1 MDTKNIIAGTLV
13 VVAFAILLGIISIN
27 NFQNQRTEPRQV
39 ATSETVTSR
48 LKDQST
54 ENLPTSTEKFESLQ
68 SEVLFP
74 GNTSEIRQV
83 KTGDRIT
90 VNYRGWLASDGSI
103 FDQSFNRGD
112 AGFSFTVGQGVIDGW
127 SEGVVGMQLGEIRR
141 LRVPSAKGYAEF
153 GSGEA
158 IPANA
163 DLIFDVE
170 LIRFEE

>member
-1 MDTKNIIAGTLV
+1 MDSKNIIAGSLV

-27 NFQNQRTEPRQV
+27 TFQNQRSNPRTLE
-39 ATSETVTSR
+39 ASETVTSR

-54 ENLPTSTEKFESLQ
+54 ENLPTSQEKFESLQ

-74 GNTSEIRQV
+74 GNTAELRQA
-83 KTGDRIT
+83 KTGDKIT
-90 VNYRGWLASDGSI
+90 VNYRGWLASNATI

-112 AGFSFTVGQGVIDGW
+112 AGYSFTVGQGVIEGW
-127 SEGVVGMQLGEIRR
+127 SEGIVGMQLGEVRR
-141 LRVPSAKGYAEF
+141 LRIPSAKGYAEF

-170 LIRFEE
+170 LIRFDE